1 VSGVTVSC
9 FVLSYLLVAGLEGTR
24 WMVRVPYRMAVQVGL
39 MGLGWIAQTLYL
51 ADRLVWPAEADAG
64 TLLRNWNHWALVVS
78 WGLATL
84 YLILLVR
91 RPGQPTG
98 TFLLPLILALL
109 ALAWLVQGMAP
120 FEPTGSISLLRAI
133 HGLALLVG
141 MMLVAFGAS
150 IGAMYLLQSAWLKRK
165 RLALASRL
173 PMPSLEYLQQLG
185 SRTLYASA
193 ASVAVGLVSGLWMEG
208 LAGLKAQPLRSS
220 NLLVALLLIWLIGAS
235 FWQRSY
241 VRRGIGRSTALVSIA
256 SLLVMLASLGVVM
269 VSAHGRAPQKSIDP
283 TAPGSSKVPSP
294 VPPEVPRP

>member
-1 VSGVTVSC
+1 MSGVTVSC

-51 ADRLVWPAEADAG
+51 ADRLVWPGEADAG

-84 YLILLVR
+84 YLILLLR

-141 MMLVAFGAS
+141 MMLVAFGAA

-165 RLALASRL
+165 RLTHTRCGSLAAADTPATASAADW
-173 PMPSLEYLQQLG
+173 P
-185 SRTLYASA
+185 ASA

-235 FWQRSY
+235 FWQRSH

-256 SLLVMLASLGVVM
+256 RLVVMLASLGVVM
-269 VSAHGRAPQKSIDP
+269 VSAHG
-283 TAPGSSKVPSP
+283 
-294 VPPEVPRP
+294 